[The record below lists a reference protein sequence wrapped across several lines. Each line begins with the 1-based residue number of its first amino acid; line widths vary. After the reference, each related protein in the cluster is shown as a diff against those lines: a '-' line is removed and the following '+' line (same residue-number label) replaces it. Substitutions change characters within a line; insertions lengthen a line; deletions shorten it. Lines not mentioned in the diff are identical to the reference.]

1 MVAAVR
7 FWPRSEKRSADYTE
21 VAIAAV
27 EQYAAG
33 SVARP
38 EALAAVEAAA
48 GMCESAFA
56 AARAMPDLP
65 ALNGNPQLLGLM
77 GRAYVLRGEAVF
89 LIAVDDA
96 GLALVPASSFEVA
109 GPADPRA
116 WRYRLELAAPGGAV
130 SRVVP
135 AEGVIHVRWHCNP
148 ARPWAG
154 RSPLQLARLSA
165 EVAAAAE
172 MSMKN
177 ELAIRPTR
185 IVPTPSGNREQVEE
199 TAAKFRRGGV
209 RGVAWARQTTDL
221 RADPKPEIM
230 GPAPT
235 QATVDVRRS
244 AAIEVA
250 AACGIPPP
258 LIDAQAAGQGQR
270 EAYRRF
276 ALLTIAPA
284 LRIAAAEVA
293 AKLDMPGLR
302 LDSGALGAIDLISR
316 ARAVQVLVASGF
328 STEAAARAAGV
339 LNLPDGGEA

>member
-7 FWPRSEKRSADYTE
+7 WWPRSEKRSADYTE

-48 GMCESAFA
+48 SMCESAFA
-56 AARAMPDLP
+56 AARAIPDVP
-65 ALNGNPQLLGLM
+65 ALDPRLLGIM

-89 LIAVDDA
+89 VIAVDDA

-116 WRYRLELAAPGGAV
+116 WRYRLELAGPGGAV

-135 AEGVIHVRWHCNP
+135 AEGVIHVRWHCDP
-148 ARPWAG
+148 GSPWRG
-154 RSPLQLARLSA
+154 RSPLKIAHLSA

-172 MSMKN
+172 VSMKN
-177 ELAIRPTR
+177 ELAFKPTR

-209 RGVAWARQTTDL
+209 RGVAWARNTDL
-221 RADPKPEIM
+221 RADPKPELW
-230 GPAPT
+230 ARRRLK
-235 QATVDVRRS
+235 RRS
-244 AAIEVA
+244 M
-250 AACGIPPP
+250 C
-258 LIDAQAAGQGQR
+258 DA
-270 EAYRRF
+270 RRRSR
-276 ALLTIAPA
+276 
-284 LRIAAAEVA
+284 LR
-293 AKLDMPGLR
+293 R
-302 LDSGALGAIDLISR
+302 
-316 ARAVQVLVASGF
+316 
-328 STEAAARAAGV
+328 RAAFRRH
-339 LNLPDGGEA
+339 